1 MSEND
6 VEYNLRLSHSELV
19 ALFMLLRRD
28 EADLDSRQI
37 DVYDRVRSN
46 LYRTMSVAEMEDVES
61 YYNAL

>member
-1 MSEND
+1 MSEDD
-6 VEYNLRLSHSELV
+6 VEYNLRFSHSELV

-28 EADLDSRQI
+28 EADLDSHQI